1 MITHININVRARR
14 LSFVICHLSFGLA
27 LTGLTAC
34 SDWRD
39 GIADDD
45 PATASPT
52 EIAFRATVVTGSM
65 ATRADGSIVNLNE
78 TSLPETK
85 ERSYW
90 RYNPTTKLVEE
101 EKETFQVGVFGCYT
115 GQYKWADLQQAY
127 TDAYETYKGGDP
139 EKNEETFLASSAF
152 STFAATGEGKA
163 YSANLLYNQP
173 ADIAAP
179 ISGVNTLS
187 YTPLRF
193 WPNQK
198 HTESGTDTYD
208 YATFWAYYP
217 YNPTAI
223 PGTYGISINSNTMG
237 QGMGMGRVTFTMH
250 PDAAQQNDFMI
261 SMPVTDCNRDT
272 HPLRANS
279 TLDGFEPTP
288 VRFRFYHML
297 AQVRLYAFIRGTDKI
312 VYATKGGNTLTVK
325 SIADGTSV
333 TLTDGEND
341 YLCTTTTAQF
351 VDAWGV
357 EQTLAV
363 GDKVPDDTSWLS
375 NNNDVKPAKIETV
388 RWARTPY
395 YDIRGEKKRANIH
408 YKMEFNNIKT
418 AATFFPKYT
427 NDGVT
432 INYTD
437 ATTLGSATVNH
448 YIMNPYWFRFDD
460 SNKKDLHR
468 YMLNDDYMYGEF
480 EDTPVYKRENTTTA
494 NGGLDGIDWSDSKW
508 SSLYTG
514 DASSPTTT
522 PLHYLD
528 LTGSDWTLE
537 HELGV
542 PGTEISGA
550 SDTEKLF
557 SKHYNYPPGNILM
570 VVPQVLSDDDVP
582 HIVITATGKDTNG
595 NDISAK
601 VTVNLLQMNLKWESG
616 FIYSYAFIDE
626 LKPGDDIVRGP
637 ESITVVFDTSKHT
650 DQW

>member
-1 MITHININVRARR
+1 MNNSWSLHGNSCYIHNNINVRARAR
-14 LSFVICHLSFGLA
+14 QLLFGLSLLA
-27 LTGLTAC
+27 LAAC

-39 GIADDD
+39 GIVPEN
-45 PATASPT
+45 PATAK
-52 EIAFRATVVTGSM
+52 EAELAFRATVVPGSM

-115 GQYKWADLQQAY
+115 GQHKWNELVTLSEKASPTDVEKQTLADY
-127 TDAYETYKGGDP
+127 
-139 EKNEETFLASSAF
+139 
-152 STFAATGEGKA
+152 

-179 ISGVNTLS
+179 IDGVNTLS

-198 HTESGTDTYD
+198 RTESGTDKYD

-237 QGMGMGRVTFTMH
+237 TGMGMGSVTFTMH

-297 AQVRLYAFIRGTDKI
+297 AQVRLYAFIRGTDKLAYEVDGGGDP
-312 VYATKGGNTLTVK
+312 VYY
-325 SIADGTSV
+325 SE
-333 TLTDGEND
+333 GET
-341 YLCTTTTAQF
+341 YT
-351 VDAWGV
+351 DAWGKTHTV
-357 EQTLAV
+357 TAEEA
-363 GDKVPDDTSWLS
+363 G
-375 NNNDVKPAKIETV
+375 KIQKIDEANSI
-388 RWARTPY
+388 RWARETTT
-395 YDIRGEKKRANIH
+395 DITGNRYRADIS

-427 NDGVT
+427 SSGVT

-448 YIMNPYWFRFDD
+448 YIMNPYWFRFYPSDYED
-460 SNKKDLHR
+460 VSKRGDR
-468 YMLNDDYMYGEF
+468 YMLNDHYMYGWF
-480 EDTPVYKRENTTTA
+480 EDTPAFNATSTYASNTPSMSGSLLTVDEDGYDWSQKASNVLGYHIDNGTTA
-494 NGGLDGIDWSDSKW
+494 DPGIGMEFYSE
-508 SSLYTG
+508 
-514 DASSPTTT
+514 DA
-522 PLHYLD
+522 
-528 LTGSDWTLE
+528 G
-537 HELGV
+537 
-542 PGTEISGA
+542 
-550 SDTEKLF
+550 
-557 SKHYNYPPGNILM
+557 KHYNYPPGNILM

-582 HIVITATGKDTNG
+582 HIVITATGKQRVWDSSLNG
-595 NDISAK
+595 GAGGWKDGEALTAK

>member
-1 MITHININVRARR
+1 

-45 PATASPT
+45 PATASQT
-52 EIAFRATVVTGSM
+52 EIAFRATVVPGSM

-115 GQYKWADLQQAY
+115 RQYKWADLQQAY
-127 TDAYETYKGGDP
+127 TEAYETYKDGDP

-152 STFAATGEGKA
+152 STFAATPQGKA

-198 HTESGTDTYD
+198 HTESGTDKYD

-312 VYATKGGNTLTVK
+312 VYATSGGETLTVK
-325 SIADGTSV
+325 SIEIGTSV
-333 TLTDGEND
+333 TLTDGTND
-341 YLCTTTTAQF
+341 YVCLCTETPKIT
-351 VDAWGV
+351 DAWGMS
-357 EQTLAV
+357 QDIAV
-363 GDKVPDDTSWLS
+363 GSKIPDDTSWLTAELKTANS
-375 NNNDVKPAKIETV
+375 I
-388 RWARTPY
+388 RWARETTTDVTGTRY
-395 YDIRGEKKRANIH
+395 RADIS

-448 YIMNPYWFRFDD
+448 YIMNPYWFRFYPSDYED
-460 SNKKDLHR
+460 VSKRGDR
-468 YMLNDDYMYGEF
+468 YMLNDHYMYGWF
-480 EDTPVYKRENTTTA
+480 EDTPAYKATNSYASNTPSMSGSLLTEDE
-494 NGGLDGIDWSDSKW
+494 DGYDWSQKVSNVLGYHLNNENQDPDD
-508 SSLYTG
+508 YT
-514 DASSPTTT
+514 
-522 PLHYLD
+522 
-528 LTGSDWTLE
+528 
-537 HELGV
+537 
-542 PGTEISGA
+542 SG
-550 SDTEKLF
+550 
-557 SKHYNYPPGNILM
+557 KHYNYPPGNILM

-582 HIVITATGKDTNG
+582 HIVITATGKDTND